1 METRLLFIA
10 AKRNK
15 RAAFQVKA
23 DALLANIPTD
33 FEFDLGE
40 SVIYISFAKFF
51 AYLLKDC
58 KSVGQ

>member
-1 METRLLFIA
+1 MIA
-10 AKRNK
+10 S
-15 RAAFQVKA
+15 A
-23 DALLANIPTD
+23 DGWRNIPPI
-33 FEFDLGE
+33 FEFDLAE